1 MCVSRAHLVA
11 ELAPVPRA
19 GAAPPQFDG
28 RGAQQAPD
36 AAADRSV
43 RGHRAVSRRLA
54 AALSGCS
61 APPCLQSRA
70 APGVP

>member
-1 MCVSRAHLVA
+1 MCGSRAHLVA
-11 ELAPVPRA
+11 ELASVPRT

-28 RGAQQAPD
+28 RGAQQALD

-43 RGHRAVSRRLA
+43 GGHRAVSRRLA

-61 APPCLQSRA
+61 APPCRQSRA
-70 APGVP
+70 GPRVP